1 VTSPHRHWAWP
12 KGCVRWR
19 DVERVSRRQLMNSV
33 TSATKH
39 LRSITDTH
47 LLVYM
52 RRSLRARRPPPSP
65 KGRLTGYSD
74 HHPSLPS
81 STGSTTTDGTS
92 GSSGHWY
99 VDAARALAETKSDVY
114 GDIVAFN
121 NAHPE
126 EYVCRLHTAATFAV
140 LNPPDCTDSRLTSL
154 VHVHAIEAL
163 TRMCPISVCVVLP
176 FEDKQTNMRSS
187 DNASHCSSSVSQ
199 ICLTTRKNNRIWL
212 SSWVRYDPTVLLLE
226 VERRRQMRMI
236 DVFRALDKDS
246 SGGIT
251 AEELVASELGAAL
264 SPVQVTCLLQ
274 CAPPPPVTHKHTHT
288 RAHTQA
294 QK

>member
-1 VTSPHRHWAWP
+1 
-12 KGCVRWR
+12 
-19 DVERVSRRQLMNSV
+19 MNSV

-176 FEDKQTNMRSS
+176 FKDKQTNMRSTHLIAPHLS
-187 DNASHCSSSVSQ
+187 PKSVSP
-199 ICLTTRKNNRIWL
+199 
-212 SSWVRYDPTVLLLE
+212 PT
-226 VERRRQMRMI
+226 
-236 DVFRALDKDS
+236 K
-246 SGGIT
+246 IT
-251 AEELVASELGAAL
+251 ASGCRRGLDTIPLFSFLKLSDVARC
-264 SPVQVTCLLQ
+264 V
-274 CAPPPPVTHKHTHT
+274 
-288 RAHTQA
+288 
-294 QK
+294 